1 MSWDFHFVFVLSFS
15 FKFSFFG
22 LVLRMTKKPILWRHQ
37 LWRHENEIWDF
48 KSDKFFIFMCTRKQ
62 VLLNL
67 YQLQIYFQRLVFH
80 CGHGG
85 VHALRLVAHLAWPGH
100 KNALESA

>member
-1 MSWDFHFVFVLSFS
+1 MIQVIIKWAPLASNIFFFLKKKKETSIV
-15 FKFSFFG
+15 KF
-22 LVLRMTKKPILWRHQ
+22 LPTA
-37 LWRHENEIWDF
+37 
-48 KSDKFFIFMCTRKQ
+48 
-62 VLLNL
+62 NL
-67 YQLQIYFQRLVFH
+67 FQRLVFH